1 MERSTKNLPPN
12 FRKFF
17 TGEFK
22 RLLNHKARPGT
33 NPIEAIKDVMA
44 KGIKA
49 MNEDVKEKQA
59 ASEELESLTEDPT
72 NVIKESGS
80 KEPIR

>member
-1 MERSTKNLPPN
+1 MNKGLKGLPPN

-17 TGEFK
+17 EGEFK
-22 RLLNHKARPGT
+22 RLINGKGKLGADPVYAINEVIAKGVKAM
-33 NPIEAIKDVMA
+33 EQDIKD
-44 KGIKA
+44 
-49 MNEDVKEKQA
+49 DEKVNDDIRSLDEN
-59 ASEELESLTEDPT
+59 SE